1 MQLTN
6 GYGCVTGDNSYR
18 VSHAARGHA
27 ARGQV
32 PPKVRAPI
40 GIGRQ
45 VTRAVQRSA
54 LIFTST
60 TNFRL
65 LICKVAM
72 ESAMFSVD
80 GEEVEIPTCLVEDVS
95 PLGYTCLNVKCAS
108 IRKLSYK
115 CACPP
120 QREIFSEVLS
130 MDTWTRIMSEEE
142 KQELEKLLPKI
153 ESHSSED
160 ILK

>member
-1 MQLTN
+1 MDM
-6 GYGCVTGDNSYR
+6 GVSPVIIHIAYR
-18 VSHAARGHA
+18 M
-27 ARGQV
+27 

-45 VTRAVQRSA
+45 VTRTVQRSA
-54 LIFTST
+54 FTST

-65 LICKVAM
+65 QSTLICKVAM
-72 ESAMFSVD
+72 ESAMFAVD

-115 CACPP
+115 CA